1 MVGSGYYC
9 AEMKALPIQRW
20 DDLLIRLLQLS
31 NL

>member
-1 MVGSGYYC
+1 LVQVINC